1 MSHHAKG
8 LLITA
13 LGVLIISPDTL
24 LIRLAGLDVWSLAV
38 WRGVLQAIGMTF
50 LLYCFYGRR
59 TFALFKA
66 IGFTG
71 VLLAIV
77 FAGNT
82 LTFLT
87 AVLNTKVA
95 NALVIMAT
103 APFFAAVLSY
113 LFLNEKVVTRT
124 WLAIG
129 VAICGVTLLVAD
141 GLGDGTFFGDALA
154 LLAALLFGAKVTI
167 IRSRK
172 GVNMIPAMALSGLVF
187 AAIALPFAQP
197 LEIDGTQLLW
207 VLLMGFAVITPATAL
222 ITLGPRFLPA
232 PEVSLLFL
240 GETVLG
246 SLWVGLA
253 IGEVPSSLGIVG
265 GAIVLSA
272 LITNAWLG
280 LRSYRKLMLSQQDSA
295 TA

>member
-38 WRGVLQAIGMTF
+38 WRGTLQAVGMIF

-66 IGFTG
+66 IGLTG
-71 VLLAIV
+71 VLLAVV

-103 APFFAAVLSY
+103 APFFAAVLSHI
-113 LFLNEKVVTRT
+113 FLDEKVAIRT
-124 WLAIG
+124 SLAIG
-129 VAICGVTLLVAD
+129 VALCGVALLVAD
-141 GLGDGTFFGDALA
+141 GLGGGTFYGDALA
-154 LLAALLFGAKVTI
+154 LVSALLFGAKVTI
-167 IRSRK
+167 IRARK

-197 LEIDGTQLLW
+197 LEIDGTQLVW

-222 ITLGPRFLPA
+222 ITLGPRFVPA

-240 GETVLG
+240 GETVL
-246 SLWVGLA
+246 
-253 IGEVPSSLGIVG
+253 
-265 GAIVLSA
+265 
-272 LITNAWLG
+272 
-280 LRSYRKLMLSQQDSA
+280 
-295 TA
+295 